1 MTMLKL
7 TRQDILNLPA
17 GEHRFYVRLT
27 RILDPEPVIFWQ
39 GAAPILVERFRERRE
54 RERVTLIAVL
64 DGNVVPGWAEY
75 LPDDIEADGSLI
87 CEDYMMELFGLAE
100 TKNLMPGAA

>member
-1 MTMLKL
+1 MTTLKL

-17 GEHRFYVRLT
+17 GEHRFYIRLT
-27 RILDPEPVIFWQ
+27 RLFNPEPVTLWQ
-39 GAAPILVERFRERRE
+39 GAVPILVERFCARRE

-64 DGNVVPGWAEY
+64 DRNGVPDWAEY

-87 CEDYMMELFGLAE
+87 CEDYMMELFLA
-100 TKNLMPGAA
+100 T